1 MAFILYICI
10 VYEFFFGDLI
20 SSLAFYIYFYCSQKK
35 KRYLEKL
42 RTPNCSNNLSISL
55 NLLIRNFWKIV
66 QRPWKFGNKFAL
78 PSITHLVLDLPR
90 NLRFPEP
97 DKSHK
102 TKVNVFCFSIGLNF
116 KNRSDLL
123 LLHKINNKI
132 KIEAWHE
139 RNPPGEKEKLDHQS
153 RSAFNA
159 LHFFRSAHSSLS
171 SLSLSLSKN

>member
-1 MAFILYICI
+1 MLFISI
-10 VYEFFFGDLI
+10 FT
-20 SSLAFYIYFYCSQKK
+20 APKKK

>member
-1 MAFILYICI
+1 MIFNEFVKLDFYVHDILEYIHSVLQQNQKLKIQIFFVYKVAFILLYMYSIWIFLRRFNILSCFL
-10 VYEFFFGDLI
+10 YLFLK
-20 SSLAFYIYFYCSQKK
+20 LPKK

-42 RTPNCSNNLSISL
+42 RILNCSNNLSISL

-66 QRPWKFGNKFAL
+66 QKTWKFGNKFAL

-102 TKVNVFCFSIGLNF
+102 TKVNLFCFSIGLNF

-123 LLHKINNKI
+123 WLHKIK
-132 KIEAWHE
+132 
-139 RNPPGEKEKLDHQS
+139 
-153 RSAFNA
+153 
-159 LHFFRSAHSSLS
+159 
-171 SLSLSLSKN
+171 